1 MGYRL
6 RARLAEHACPA
17 EVAPHGEGEEPLRVT
32 VRTNLTF
39 DELDA
44 LPNGEA
50 VTYGEIFE
58 AIAPYVTG
66 WNLVRRD
73 AASGEEAAVAPPAEA
88 GPGALRALPP
98 EAVRWVLEL
107 VRTGY
112 LGGEERKKRGRRR
125 GDTGGQPDG
134 GPAASR

>member
-6 RARLAEHACPA
+6 RARLAEHECPA
-17 EVAPHGEGEEPLRVT
+17 ELAPHGDGEEPLRVT

-44 LPNGEA
+44 LPSGEA

-66 WNLVRRD
+66 WNLMQRE
-73 AASGEEAAVAPPAEA
+73 AASGEERMAVPPAEA
-88 GPGALRALPP
+88 GPEAFRALPP
-98 EAVRWVLEL
+98 EAVTWVLER
-107 VRTGY
+107 VQTGY
-112 LGGEERKKRGRRR
+112 LGGAERKKRGRRR
-125 GDTGGQPDG
+125 GDTGGRSGDG
-134 GPAASR
+134 SAAGR